1 MTDATTDDRRVAIV
15 TGAAGALGSAMSER
29 FVRDGI
35 RVVVADVAL
44 EPARALA
51 ARLDP
56 SGASALPVA
65 VDVADYATVEAM
77 VQAVLAWSGR
87 IDIMVNNAGG
97 TAATGPVVDVT
108 DEDWDLNMKWNLYST
123 FYGTRRALKHMIPQQ
138 WGRIINM
145 SSVEG
150 KHGKPMLSGYVTA
163 KHAIN
168 GLTKVAA
175 KEVGTQGI
183 TVNSIC
189 PGLVITEIV
198 RENGPRTAESMGLTF
213 EGMVDLFAEESA
225 LKRPNTVEEVAAMA
239 VLLASDAGA
248 GITGAMLS
256 VDGGT
261 AAY

>member
-1 MTDATTDDRRVAIV
+1 MLLQDKVAVITGGTAGLGLGIAEAFLREGAKVVLNGRRADKGEKI
-15 TGAAGALGSAMSER
+15 
-29 FVRDGI
+29 
-35 RVVVADVAL
+35 VADLGAGD
-44 EPARALA
+44 RAVFRQGDVLKKE
-51 ARLDP
+51 DIE
-56 SGASALPVA
+56 SVVDFA
-65 VDVADYATVEAM
+65 VEHF
-77 VQAVLAWSGR
+77 GR

-97 TAATGPVVDVT
+97 TAATSPVVDVT

-150 KHGKPMLSGYVTA
+150 KHGKPVLSGYVTA

-183 TVNSIC
+183 TVNALC

-198 RENGPRTAESMGLTF
+198 RENGPRTAESMGMTF
-213 EGMVDLFAEESA
+213 DGMVELFASESA
-225 LKRPNTVEEVAAMA
+225 IKRPNTVEEVAAMA

>member
-1 MTDATTDDRRVAIV
+1 MLLQDKVAVITGGTAGLGLGIAQAFLREGAKVVVNGRRADK
-15 TGAAGALGSAMSER
+15 GEK
-29 FVRDGI
+29 
-35 RVVVADVAL
+35 VVADL
-44 EPARALA
+44 F
-51 ARLDP
+51 
-56 SGASALPVA
+56 A
-65 VDVADYATVEAM
+65 VEHF
-77 VQAVLAWSGR
+77 GR

-97 TAATGPVVDVT
+97 TAATSPVVDVT

-150 KHGKPMLSGYVTA
+150 KHGKPVLSGYVTA

-183 TVNSIC
+183 TVNSLC

-198 RENGPRTAESMGLTF
+198 RENGPRTTERMGLTF
-213 EGMVDLFAEESA
+213 EGMVELFASESA
-225 LKRPNTVEEVAAMA
+225 IKRPNTVEEVAAMA

>member
-1 MTDATTDDRRVAIV
+1 MSLKGKVAIV
-15 TGAAGALGSAMSER
+15 TGGNSGIGAAIALELARQGANIVIDYVVHPEATEELEKQIIALGDQAIGVDADVSK
-29 FVRDGI
+29 
-35 RVVVADVAL
+35 VADL
-44 EPARALA
+44 QNLIA
-51 ARLDP
+51 A
-56 SGASALPVA
+56 A
-65 VDVADYATVEAM
+65 VKRF
-77 VQAVLAWSGR
+77 GR

-97 TAATGPVVDVT
+97 TAATSPVVDVT

-150 KHGKPMLSGYVTA
+150 KHGKPVLSGYVTA

-213 EGMVDLFAEESA
+213 EGMVELFASESA
-225 LKRPNTVEEVAAMA
+225 IKRPNTVEEVAAMA